1 MNFILKETNIST
13 IFMETACMAPFV
25 DLIESHGKSSLKN
38 IVFMDLIPPKVFEYK
53 LDQLSQKYGL
63 KFWTL
68 EQIMETGCANPHAYV
83 KTKPSDIHTLCF
95 TSGTTGNPKGAM
107 VTEGN
112 VVAGSCA
119 TELLGWVSSK
129 ERLVYLSYLPY
140 AHCWE
145 RMNIYLYMHLRAR
158 WAVFSGDV
166 SRIGEDCQ
174 ILKPNIFNGP
184 PRLFNKFYAT
194 IQNTI
199 QSLENSQRTK
209 ILGIISEKIQILRA
223 TGSPFHAAYDQ
234 LPIFKQLRNILGGNV
249 KMLFSGSAPIDPK
262 VIELLSVVFSSAF
275 LEGYGSTESSAF
287 SFASRKGDV
296 RYGTV
301 GGCYTNTEFKLLDV
315 PEMGYTCLDREESGK
330 HAPRGEI
337 CMRGPGIIPGY
348 YKNAEKTAETFTKD
362 RFLLTGDIG
371 TVMPDT
377 LALKI
382 IDRKKNIFKLSQG
395 EYVAPDRL
403 QNIYKN
409 AFGIADIFVEGSGYE
424 SYLVAVV
431 VPDEES
437 FGKLMANSGVLGAGK
452 MSFDQLLTHAEAQRV
467 ILGELGRVALDA
479 KLKGF
484 EKIKK
489 IHIGKKGFA
498 ELDL

>member
-1 MNFILKETNIST
+1 
-13 IFMETACMAPFV
+13 MEVACIKPFA
-25 DLIESHGKSSLKN
+25 DLIQTYGKSSLKN
-38 IVFMDLIPPKVFEYK
+38 IIIMDTILLNKDLQSK
-53 LDQLSQKYGL
+53 LDQISQKSGL
-63 KFWTL
+63 KLWTF
-68 EQIMETGCANPHAYV
+68 EEIMETGRANPIAYV
-83 KTKPSDIHTLCF
+83 KTRPSDIHTLCY
-95 TSGTTGNPKGAM
+95 TSGTTGYPKGAM
-107 VTEGN
+107 VTERN
-112 VVAGSCA
+112 IVAGSCA
-119 TELLGWVSSK
+119 GVLVDWVSSR

-166 SRIGEDCQ
+166 SKIGEDCQ
-174 ILKPNIFNGP
+174 ILKPNLFKGP

-199 QSLENSQRTK
+199 QSLKVSQRTK
-209 ILGIISEKIQILRA
+209 IQAIISEKIEILRA
-223 TGSPFHAAYDQ
+223 TGSPHHAAYDQ

-249 KMLFSGSAPIDPK
+249 QMLFSGSAPIDPK
-262 VIELLSVVFSSAF
+262 VIELLSVIFSSAF

-296 RYGTV
+296 SYGTV

-315 PEMGYTCLDREESGK
+315 PEMGYTCLDTEESGK

-337 CMRGPGIIPGY
+337 CIRGPGNVAGY
-348 YKNAEKTAETFTKD
+348 YKNAEKTAETFTND
-362 RFLLTGDIG
+362 GFLLTGDIG
-371 TVMPDT
+371 TVMPGT

-409 AFGIADIFVEGSGYE
+409 AVGIADIFVEGSGYE

-431 VPDEES
+431 VPDEEI
-437 FGKLMANSGVLGAGK
+437 FGKLMADKGVLDAAK
-452 MSFDQLLTHAEAQRV
+452 MSFDQLLGHAEANRV
-467 ILGELGRVALDA
+467 ILGELGRVAADA

-489 IHIGKKGFA
+489 VHIGKKGFA